1 MTNTSKVTELV
12 AGVLR
17 GDGDGLGSGDEER
30 RDGQLCRR
38 RSRRALATSSRKS
51 PTTDRGVACSAR
63 LSIAMKKNKLAM
75 CMKKKNEALH
85 LIVREYDRVKER
97 KSIRGGDKW
106 SLGGDNVVSRRGGV
120 CSFVLGEMVRSHE
133 LLATLGTGET
143 ETPAHTYIM

>member
-1 MTNTSKVTELV
+1 
-12 AGVLR
+12 
-17 GDGDGLGSGDEER
+17 
-30 RDGQLCRR
+30 
-38 RSRRALATSSRKS
+38 
-51 PTTDRGVACSAR
+51 
-63 LSIAMKKNKLAM
+63 MKKNKLAM